1 MKRAADL
8 AEALY
13 GMPRNNSLNQLALS
27 PAMQNGSVPSMT
39 PFNSYTSQLGVSV
52 PGDSTN
58 SQGWAEGGNSAQSLS
73 YYHREWY

>member
-13 GMPRNNSLNQLALS
+13 GMPRNNGLNQLTLS
-27 PAMQNGSVPSMT
+27 PAMQNGSVPAVSMA

-52 PGDSTN
+52 PGDSAN
-58 SQGWAEGGNSAQSLS
+58 SQGWGEGGIRLD
-73 YYHREWY
+73 YFTI